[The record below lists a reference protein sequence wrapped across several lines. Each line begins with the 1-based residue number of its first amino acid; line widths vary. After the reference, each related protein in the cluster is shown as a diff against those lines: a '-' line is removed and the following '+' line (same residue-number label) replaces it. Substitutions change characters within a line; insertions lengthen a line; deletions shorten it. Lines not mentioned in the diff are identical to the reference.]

1 LVKRLPPDEVRGSE
15 KFMAFY
21 SSLDK
26 KSEEYKRITS
36 CIDAIKENR
45 QVGEKVQKDKFPK
58 YYVRKYEISNLYRV
72 EIGDCRLSYTL
83 IADGLKKVAC
93 ILEYFPTH
101 KEYSK
106 RFGYKN

>member
-1 LVKRLPPDEVRGSE
+1 MVKGLPPHEVKGSE
-15 KFMAFY
+15 EFTAFY
-21 SSLDK
+21 GSLDK
-26 KSEEYKRITS
+26 NSEEYKRITV
-36 CIDAIKENR
+36 CIDAIKGNR

-58 YYVRKYEISNLYRV
+58 YYVRKYRITNLYRM

-106 RFGYKN
+106 RFGYKD